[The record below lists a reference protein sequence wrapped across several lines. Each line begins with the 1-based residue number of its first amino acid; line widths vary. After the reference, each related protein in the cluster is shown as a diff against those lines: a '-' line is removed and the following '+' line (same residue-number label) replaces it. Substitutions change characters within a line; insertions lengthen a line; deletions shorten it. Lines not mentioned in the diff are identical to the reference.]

1 MIEGLIKKN
10 EDINQK
16 IKDLLYE
23 KLQNLKDFKDIQSNK
38 INNNK
43 YKNNDNKDK
52 INSFLVNDENF
63 DLDESD
69 LNNNKSFDLDLNTI
83 EELDFEDKNK
93 LKYIYDIFKMK
104 ILSIKKTAKYFDEN
118 LSNHLYESIFIL
130 NFNQNS
136 LLNSQPNDDFLLSS
150 LLAYIQEDLESFCEN
165 KKYDF
170 INILNDYQKQKFIK
184 TIVMDLSESIVLND
198 NEKFLFFK
206 RMLKNRYNEL
216 KFNGSFC
223 KIDYITILPVG
234 ISGV

>member
-1 MIEGLIKKN
+1 M
-10 EDINQK
+10 
-16 IKDLLYE
+16 LYE

-69 LNNNKSFDLDLNTI
+69 LNDNKSFELDLNTI
-83 EELDFEDKNK
+83 EELDFEDKNN
-93 LKYIYDIFKMK
+93 LKYIYDILKMK

-150 LLAYIQEDLESFCEN
+150 MLAYIQEDLESFCEN

-170 INILNDYQKQKFIK
+170 INILNDYQK
-184 TIVMDLSESIVLND
+184 
-198 NEKFLFFK
+198 
-206 RMLKNRYNEL
+206 
-216 KFNGSFC
+216 
-223 KIDYITILPVG
+223 
-234 ISGV
+234 